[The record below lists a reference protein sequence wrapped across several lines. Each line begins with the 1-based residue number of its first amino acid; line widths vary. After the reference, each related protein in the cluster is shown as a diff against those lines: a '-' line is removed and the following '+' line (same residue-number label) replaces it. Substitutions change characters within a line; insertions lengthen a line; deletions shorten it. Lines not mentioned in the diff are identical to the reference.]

1 MTRSVTKCPN
11 NRGKQSSRV
20 VVVIVIVVVVV
31 VVVVVVI
38 VVVVVVLA
46 LVLVVVV
53 VVVVVGAAVEVTPRR
68 DGVTGVG
75 GSYSLFHFYCINCF
89 FSLAQHGQ

>member
-20 VVVIVIVVVVV
+20 VVVVVLLVLVLVLVVLV
-31 VVVVVVI
+31 VL
-38 VVVVVVLA
+38 VVVVVVLV
-46 LVLVVVV
+46 VLV